1 MKKPPSKV
9 AHFSLKDF
17 FPYCQELPKWPKLF
31 KNSFSQIWLI
41 EQLYIELGS
50 IICIEWIDISPTIP
64 EIMYRVL
71 NVTNQ
76 NNAHSMILPTDYG
89 RRGAFWPLY

>member
-1 MKKPPSKV
+1 MAQTWEFIFLNV
-9 AHFSLKDF
+9 NYRATV
-17 FPYCQELPKWPKLF
+17 YRT
-31 KNSFSQIWLI
+31 
-41 EQLYIELGS
+41 GV
-50 IICIEWIDISPTIP
+50 ICIESIDISPTIP

-89 RRGAFWPLY
+89 RPMDTIS